1 MRENKFR
8 VYYEYEADGEIH
20 KGIESEAS
28 WFLLTQSG
36 ELLQYG
42 PLSPLRDCKEYKKL
56 IPIFYT
62 GLKDKNGK
70 KVYAGDIVKNGKGI
84 IYEVRWYNYGF
95 HFDTPKINGKWTS
108 YALEIYE
115 HLHWSG
121 PSVSPGT
128 EEPKHY
134 KDWHIEII
142 GNIYEHK
149 HLLEEF

>member
-1 MRENKFR
+1 MREIKFR
-8 VYYEYEADGEIH
+8 AWNKETKELEYMETNMTLP
-20 KGIESEAS
+20 
-28 WFLLTQSG
+28 LLALFNLEGGGHSH
-36 ELLQYG
+36 
-42 PLSPLRDCKEYKKL
+42 R
-56 IPIFYT
+56 IFMQFT
-62 GLKDKNGK
+62 GLPDKSGK
-70 KVYAGDIVKNGKGI
+70 EIYEGDIVRNGKGI
-84 IYEVRWYNYGF
+84 IYEVRWYNFGF
-95 HFDTPKINGKWTS
+95 HFDTPKINGCWTS
-108 YALEIYE
+108 YTLETYE